1 MKTSNTITDVE
12 ISAYA
17 DRVANY
23 GDWMKGCETESANLR
38 EAAIRRSD
46 MFCLRDLYERL
57 SELDGDIQ
65 ITHENGEL
73 VDDTFDSYRGYYRYL
88 ALGSKHKERQEPI
101 TAEQLMEMIED
112 AVKPGNYFIGYKGGE
127 FRMTWD
133 TPIWASEYGEC
144 SGKGIYGVSDDG
156 VLLTLDAEEYLTE
169 VHDRWFAKVR
179 KPKR

>member
-1 MKTSNTITDVE
+1 MNTHNTITDVE

-17 DRVANY
+17 ERVANY
-23 GDWMKGCETESANLR
+23 GEWIVGCNTESANLR

-57 SELDGDIQ
+57 SELDGDTQ

-73 VDDTFDSYRGYYRYL
+73 IDDRFDSYRGYYSHL
-88 ALGSKHKERQEPI
+88 AIDSKHKERQEPV
-101 TAEQLMEMIED
+101 TADQLMEMIED
-112 AVKPGNYFIGYKGGE
+112 AVRPGNYFIGYKSGE
-127 FRMTWD
+127 FSMTWD
-133 TPIWASEYGEC
+133 TPIWASEYGVS
-144 SGKGIYGVSDDG
+144 SGKGICGVSDEG

-179 KPKR
+179 KPKQ